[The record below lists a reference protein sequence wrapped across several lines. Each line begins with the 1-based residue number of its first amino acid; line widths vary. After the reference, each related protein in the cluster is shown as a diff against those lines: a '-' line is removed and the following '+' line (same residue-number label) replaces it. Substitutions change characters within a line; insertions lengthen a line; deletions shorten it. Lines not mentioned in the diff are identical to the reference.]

1 MIKQESFLGMQ
12 LNIQKSINVIHHI
25 NRLKKKKHLIVFI
38 NRGKHFK
45 IQHLFFHHKNSSN
58 WEYKTL
64 TPHIRQY
71 LQKPTTNI
79 T

>member
-45 IQHLFFHHKNSSN
+45 IQHLFLINTLGKLETKGNFLHH
-58 WEYKTL
+58 T
-64 TPHIRQY
+64 
-71 LQKPTTNI
+71 
-79 T
+79 